1 MPALQYHL
9 LPFLFSMAPVVLRLL
24 AISAFC
30 ALLSSCAQTGPPLP
44 PSLELPKTPSDLRA
58 IRKGNRVTIS
68 WSVPIRTTDRQTVRS
83 LGTTR
88 ICRSLDAE
96 VKECGVP
103 VGELPSP
110 GSAQPSGSTQAQ
122 TQVFT
127 DTLPGSI
134 QEGNPTGDVTYA
146 VEVLN
151 RDHRSAG
158 LSNRVTIPAMPT
170 LPPPA
175 DFRAELTASGVAFNW
190 TASVETATPAGIQY
204 HYRIYRRDENTG
216 KDTIVG
222 ESSVTTP
229 ASAQSP
235 DAGFEWEKAYL
246 YRITS
251 LSSKSVNGGD
261 VQVEG
266 DDSPS
271 VRIVAHD
278 VFPPAVPSGLQ
289 AVYAGDGQKLSVD
302 LIWGPVT
309 DADLAGYNIYRR
321 EEGGSLAKLNAD
333 MVKTPAYR
341 DSAVVS
347 GKGYLYSVSAIDV
360 RGNESARS
368 GEASESVP

>member
-1 MPALQYHL
+1 MT
-9 LPFLFSMAPVVLRLL
+9 PVFLRLL

-30 ALLSSCAQTGPPLP
+30 ALLSGCAQTGPPLP
-44 PSLELPKTPSDLRA
+44 PSLELPKPPSDLRA
-58 IRKGNRVTIS
+58 VRKGNRVTLS
-68 WSVPIRTTDRQTVRS
+68 WSVPTRTTDRQTVRS
-83 LGTTR
+83 LGPTR

-96 VKECGVP
+96 ATECGVP

-110 GSAQPSGSTQAQ
+110 PSAQPSGSTQAQ
-122 TQVFT
+122 SQVFT

-134 QEGNPTGDVTYA
+134 HQGNPTGDVTYA

-151 RDHRSAG
+151 LDNRSAG

-190 TASVETATPAGIQY
+190 TAALETVPHTGIEY
-204 HYRIYRRDENTG
+204 HYRIYRRDENSG

-222 ESSVTTP
+222 ESSVTEP
-229 ASAQSP
+229 ASALSP
-235 DAGFEWEKAYL
+235 DVAFEWEKTYL

-251 LSSKSVNGGD
+251 LSTKLVNGGD

-271 VRIVAHD
+271 IRIIAHD
-278 VFPPAVPSGLQ
+278 VFPPAVPSGVQ
-289 AVYAGDGQKLSVD
+289 AVYSGEGQKLFVD

-321 EEGGSLAKLNAD
+321 EEGGSPAKLNAEI
-333 MVKTPAYR
+333 VKSPAYR
-341 DSAVVS
+341 DPAVVS
-347 GKGYLYSVSAIDV
+347 GKVYLYSVAAVDV
-360 RGNESARS
+360 RSNESARS
-368 GEASESVP
+368 DEASESVP